1 MKTVDWALL
10 AFGAVVLLGAVKQPP
25 ALTLAEMRQLAVD
38 VGFPDPD
45 LAAAVAMAE
54 SGGRAFIVVPEPH
67 GGPSYGL
74 WQIHQTDHPQ
84 YNVTA
89 LLNPTYNAR
98 AAFEISKG
106 GTVWTQW
113 ATFNKGLHLRWMPK
127 PSS

>member
-1 MKTVDWALL
+1 MKAEDWIL
-10 AFGAVVLLGAVKQPP
+10 AGLAAFVVLGAARPK
-25 ALTLAEMRQLAVD
+25 ALTLAEMRQLAVET
-38 VGFPDPD
+38 GFPDPD

-54 SGGRAFIVVPEPH
+54 SGGRAVLIVPEPH

-84 YNVTA
+84 YNPSA
-89 LLNPTYNAR
+89 LLDPRYNAR

-113 ATFNKGLHLRWMPK
+113 ATFNAGLHLKWMPK
-127 PSS
+127 AA